1 MSRHD
6 VGSARRRTCA
16 HAYCLPKPPGE
27 SGIQQQIA
35 WGNLLNTTSVVMTG
49 RFSTAC

>member
-1 MSRHD
+1 MSHYGVRT
-6 VGSARRRTCA
+6 VSRRTCA
-16 HAYCLPKPPGE
+16 HAHCLPKPPGK

-35 WGNLLNTTSVVMTG
+35 CANLLNTASVVMTG